1 MRKLLLS
8 AAMIGGL
15 AFGAS
20 AQAKKN
26 TVKTKATTE
35 TPPTPV
41 QSTTT
46 TTQTSQTTNAGGAE
60 EKTTTTS
67 SGSFLSRSQ
76 STGNGGD
83 IKAAGGDV
91 TLEANVNILGNNV
104 TLSNSLNQVRVRYF
118 LGEDLAARLG
128 AHLSFN
134 TNIPAP
140 DTKTRAIE
148 FSIAPGLEKHFA
160 GTNRLSP
167 YLGAE
172 LVLGLR
178 SAHSEF
184 DGTGSSGVEVKGSFG
199 PTDNTNRGFFLVGL
213 GAVGGFDFYV
223 AKHLYVG
230 YELSME
236 LSNRSYSEI
245 ETVTTDGAG
254 VQTTSKNEGSS
265 AFSFGPNVR
274 NGIRVG
280 FVF

>member
-1 MRKLLLS
+1 MRKILLS
-8 AAMIGGL
+8 AALLCGL
-15 AFGAS
+15 VSGAS
-20 AQAKKN
+20 AQAKKT
-26 TVKTKATTE
+26 TVKTKTTTE
-35 TPPTPV
+35 TAPAPTPAPA
-41 QSTTT
+41 QTTTT
-46 TTQTSQTTNAGGAE
+46 TTQTNQTSQSTNAGGEAQ
-60 EKTTTTS
+60 TS
-67 SGSFLSRSQ
+67 SGLFSRSQ
-76 STGNGGD
+76 SNANGGD
-83 IKAAGGDV
+83 IKATGGDV
-91 TLEANVNILGNNV
+91 TNVNILGNNV
-104 TLSNSLNQVRVRYF
+104 NLSNSLNQIRVRYF
-118 LGEDLAARLG
+118 LADDMAARLG

-148 FSIAPGLEKHFA
+148 FSIAPGIEKHFS

-184 DGTGSSGVEVKGSFG
+184 DGLGSSGVEVKGSFG
-199 PTDNTNRGFFLVGL
+199 ATDNTNRGFFLVGL

-236 LSNRSYSEI
+236 LSNRSFSEI
-245 ETVTTDGAG
+245 ETITTDGAG
-254 VQTTSKNEGSS
+254 EVKTSTSEGSS
-265 AFSFGPNVR
+265 AFSFGPNIR
-274 NGIRVG
+274 NGVRVG

>member
-1 MRKLLLS
+1 MRKILLS
-8 AAMIGGL
+8 AAMICSL

-20 AQAKKN
+20 AQAKKT
-26 TVKTKATTE
+26 TVKTKTTTE
-35 TPPTPV
+35 AAPAPV
-41 QSTTT
+41 QTTT
-46 TTQTSQTTNAGGAE
+46 TTQTSQTTNAGAE
-60 EKTTTTS
+60 ENS
-67 SGSFLSRSQ
+67 NSGSLFSRSQ
-76 STGNGGD
+76 SNGNGGD

-104 TLSNSLNQVRVRYF
+104 TLSNSLNQVRLRYF
-118 LGEDLAARLG
+118 LSDEMAARLG

-140 DTKTRAIE
+140 DTKTRAVE
-148 FSIAPGLEKHFA
+148 FSIAPGIEKHFA

-184 DGTGSSGVEVKGSFG
+184 DGPGSSGVEVKGSFS

-236 LSNRSYSEI
+236 LSNRSFSEI

-254 VQTTSKNEGSS
+254 VQITSKNEGSS

>member
-1 MRKLLLS
+1 MRKILLS
-8 AAMIGGL
+8 AAMICSL

-20 AQAKKN
+20 AQAKKT
-26 TVKTKATTE
+26 TVKTKTTTE
-35 TPPTPV
+35 AAPAPVPV
-41 QSTTT
+41 QTTT

-60 EKTTTTS
+60 ERTTS
-67 SGSFLSRSQ
+67 SGGFFSRSQ
-76 STGNGGD
+76 SNDNGGD
-83 IKAAGGDV
+83 IKATGGEV

-118 LGEDLAARLG
+118 LGNDLAARLG

-140 DTKTRAIE
+140 DTKTRAVE
-148 FSIAPGLEKHFA
+148 FSIAPGIEKHFA

-172 LVLGLR
+172 LILGLR

-184 DGTGSSGVEVKGSFG
+184 DGPGNSGTEVKGSFG
-199 PTDNTNRGFFLVGL
+199 PTDNANRGFFLVGL

-236 LSNRSYSEI
+236 LSNRSFSEI
-245 ETVTTDGAG
+245 ETITIDGAG
-254 VQTTSKNEGSS
+254 VQTTAKNEGSS